1 MKNQLKY
8 FLEDISEVDEKLK
21 NKIIILNSNKN
32 GFFVVL
38 TNVNRVTINKKSTRL
53 RTVNIENR
61 NIFYL
66 FEFLLNGL
74 V

>member
-1 MKNQLKY
+1 M
-8 FLEDISEVDEKLK
+8 D
-21 NKIIILNSNKN
+21 
-32 GFFVVL
+32 FFVVL